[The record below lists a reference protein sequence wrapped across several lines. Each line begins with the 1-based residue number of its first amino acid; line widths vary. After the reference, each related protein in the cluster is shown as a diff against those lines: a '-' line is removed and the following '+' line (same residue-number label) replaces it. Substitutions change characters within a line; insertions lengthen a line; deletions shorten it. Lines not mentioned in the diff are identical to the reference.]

1 MPLIIP
7 SQLQNVF
14 RKAFETT
21 DIICDVVRH
30 LQSDNI
36 KLKEN
41 CALAIFKCGTNKI
54 ARDMVRQ
61 TSGLDIL
68 CKLLQ
73 CEEVRANK
81 QLLAAVT
88 GGIWK
93 CAISPENVIRFNQ
106 NGLVAALVP
115 FLEEHEDDDVQANVV
130 GALAECCKDPAN
142 RDVLRINDG
151 LPNLV
156 ILRLFLFMEIFLSRR
171 STEFNMLNQN
181 MDYGF

>member
-1 MPLIIP
+1 
-7 SQLQNVF
+7 
-14 RKAFETT
+14 
-21 DIICDVVRH
+21 
-30 LQSDNI
+30 
-36 KLKEN
+36 
-41 CALAIFKCGTNKI
+41 
-54 ARDMVRQ
+54 MVRQ

-93 CAISPENVIRFNQ
+93 CAISPENVMRFNQ

-156 ILRLFLFMEIFLSRR
+156 ILYLFLFMEIFFISSL
-171 STEFNMLNQN
+171 
-181 MDYGF
+181 Y